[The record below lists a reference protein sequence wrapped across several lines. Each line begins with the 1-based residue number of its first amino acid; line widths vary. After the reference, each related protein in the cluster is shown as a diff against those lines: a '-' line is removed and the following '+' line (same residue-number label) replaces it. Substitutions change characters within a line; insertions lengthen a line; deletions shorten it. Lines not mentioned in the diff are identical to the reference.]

1 MSEIAVL
8 VGSPNDRKIVKES
21 KMMDAFDAVGL
32 TVPLHILSCHRNPK
46 ELDAFCQE
54 PHDIGVF
61 IAAAGLAAALPGAL
75 AAATSMSRV
84 IIGVP
89 LDDYGVDTCIRMP
102 PGVSVLTA
110 GVGKTGLLNA
120 AISACQIVAIENEQV
135 ARSLAA
141 YISSKTKKPQYNVSL
156 EDA

>member
-1 MSEIAVL
+1 MSEIVVL
-8 VGSPNDRKIVKES
+8 VGSPNDLKIVKES
-21 KMMDAFDAVGL
+21 KMMDVFESVGL
-32 TVPLHILSCHRNPK
+32 KVPLHILSCHRNPK

-54 PHDIGVF
+54 VDDIRVF

-75 AAATSMSRV
+75 AAATNMAKV

-110 GVGKTGLLNA
+110 GVGKAGLLNA
-120 AISACQIVAIENEQV
+120 AIAACQIVAIENEPV
-135 ARSLAA
+135 ARALAT
-141 YISSKTKKPQYNVSL
+141 YISSRTKKPQFNVSI